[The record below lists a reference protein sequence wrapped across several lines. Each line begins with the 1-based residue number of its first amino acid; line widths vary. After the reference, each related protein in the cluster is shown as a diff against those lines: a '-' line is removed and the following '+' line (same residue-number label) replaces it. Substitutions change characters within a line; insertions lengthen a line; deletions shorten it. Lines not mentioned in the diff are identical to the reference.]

1 MKRSTLVPGTFAL
14 ALALLGFA
22 LLVFPSLRVAGLI
35 ALVLAVAY
43 RLLMVILNVVRR

>member
-1 MKRSTLVPGTFAL
+1 MRRSTLVPGMFAV

-35 ALVLAVAY
+35 GLVLAVAY
-43 RLLMVILNVVRR
+43 WLLMVILNVVRR